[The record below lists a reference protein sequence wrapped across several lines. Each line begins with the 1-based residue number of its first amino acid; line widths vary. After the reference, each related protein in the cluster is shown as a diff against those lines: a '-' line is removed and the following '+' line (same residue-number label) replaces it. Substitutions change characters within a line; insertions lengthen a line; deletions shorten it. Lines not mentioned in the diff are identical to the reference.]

1 VTQKPVLTI
10 VAFNAA
16 MIMAFVALALSF
28 PTYAPKAEAT
38 GLWTSIGCGAGSAAL
53 VATSWPR
60 VPRGVRP
67 IGVATVAM
75 GLLGLFY
82 SVDRLMV

>member
-1 VTQKPVLTI
+1 ML
-10 VAFNAA
+10 
-16 MIMAFVALALSF
+16 MAFVALALSLS
-28 PTYAPKAEAT
+28 TYDPKTQAT

-53 VATSWPR
+53 VATSWTR

-75 GLLGLFY
+75 GLLGLCY